1 MAPDLDRK
9 PCRDFSDQIW
19 SRRKMN
25 RRLIATLFSLTV
37 TLAYAGEPAL
47 PKDDPVSIVTALFK
61 LDANGHGDAVFP
73 RSSMAPNV
81 DYLTPALRTA
91 WTNAAHKSTL
101 PFFEGDPLTGLSE
114 THGETIR
121 HITLAQHGIVAVTL
135 AIPAYDGIPAR
146 TGTVEFVLTHDSGR
160 WQVDDIKYPDALADL
175 QDLADPTA
183 KAALAAY
190 VGSLRATLAH
200 AITR

>member
-1 MAPDLDRK
+1 MN
-9 PCRDFSDQIW
+9 
-19 SRRKMN
+19 SR
-25 RRLIATLFSLTV
+25 LVAIIFSLTA
-37 TLAYAGEPAL
+37 TLAYAEDETL
-47 PKDDPVSIVTALFK
+47 PKDEPVSVVTALFK

-73 RSSMAPNV
+73 RSSRAPNV

-91 WTNAAHKSTL
+91 WTSAARRSAM

-121 HITLAQHGIVAVTL
+121 DIAPAQHGMVAVTL
-135 AIPAYDGIPAR
+135 AIPAYDGVPAR
-146 TGTVEFVLTHDSGR
+146 TGTVEFVLTHESGR